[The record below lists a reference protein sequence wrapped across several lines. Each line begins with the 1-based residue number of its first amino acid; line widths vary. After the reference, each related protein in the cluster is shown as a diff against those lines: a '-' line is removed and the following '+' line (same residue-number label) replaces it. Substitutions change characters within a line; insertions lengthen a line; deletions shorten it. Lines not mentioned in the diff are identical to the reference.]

1 MSYFILYSAVFTWVN
16 VGILKEIM
24 KVMNVKVFFLLAQ
37 VRNIL
42 HVQPCSSACVA
53 VDEGKCLS
61 KNNDPQLQLNRLLFY
76 HSDGNH

>member
-53 VDEGKCLS
+53 VDEGNMLEQKQRPS
-61 KNNDPQLQLNRLLFY
+61 ASAQ
-76 HSDGNH
+76 